1 MAQSALTATHQTC
14 QPDLVEMVELKWLM
28 AGHGL
33 WLDVPRLCREPAYAR
48 STLEVALALPSDLI
62 RRIAQRIL
70 TPLI

>member
-1 MAQSALTATHQTC
+1 MAQSALTATHQNC

-33 WLDVPRLCREPAYAR
+33 WLDVPRLCRDQAYAR
-48 STLEVALALPSDLI
+48 CTLDAAQGLPSDLI